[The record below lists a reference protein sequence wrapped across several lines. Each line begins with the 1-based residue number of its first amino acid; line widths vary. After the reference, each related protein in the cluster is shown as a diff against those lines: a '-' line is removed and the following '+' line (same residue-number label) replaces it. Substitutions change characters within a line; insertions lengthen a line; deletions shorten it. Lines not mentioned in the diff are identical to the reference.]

1 MIPGSGPMTKEK
13 AWGWIDENKEHIVEL
28 SERVWEYA
36 ELGLVEERSSKLLAD
51 ELERHGFEAERGVAC
66 MPTAFVATWS
76 NGEGPT
82 IGLMGEYDALPGL
95 SNEKVPRKEPLRP
108 GAPGHGCGHNIHGV
122 TAVAAAIAT
131 RREMEEAGIRGTL
144 KMYGCPA
151 EENYDAK
158 VFMVRAGLFRGVDAC
173 LSHHPSSINTAGL
186 SSSTAINSVKFHY
199 YGKTSHAAGSPEQG
213 RSALD
218 AVELM
223 NIGVNYLRE
232 HVIDKARIH
241 YIIEEGGGQPNV
253 VPDYARS
260 WYYIRAP
267 ERDQVDHIYARVLK
281 IAEGA
286 AMMTETNLKVEFLT
300 GVYNTIPNKV
310 LSGVVVSNMRE
321 VGAPDYTAQELAF
334 AAEIAKSFP
343 REQKVDNLRKSKI
356 PHPEKYL
363 DVNIVTDI
371 LDPWNEG
378 EVSGGSTDV
387 ADVGWQTPTMEF
399 STAALVLGAP
409 GHSWQTVA
417 CSGTSLGHK
426 SLIFAAKTMAGAII
440 DLLTKP
446 DLLAKAKEE
455 YSKKMQGRTYRCAIP
470 NDVEP
475 PLSIARAVAEKFK
488 GS

>member
-1 MIPGSGPMTKEK
+1 MTKEK
-13 AWGWIDENKEHIVEL
+13 AWDWIDENRKHIVEL
-28 SERVWEYA
+28 SDRIWEYA
-36 ELGLVEERSSKLLAD
+36 ELGLVEDKSNKLLAD
-51 ELERHGFEAERGVAC
+51 ELERQGFEVERGVAG
-66 MPTAFVATWS
+66 MPTAFVAKWS

-95 SNEKVPRKEPLRP
+95 SNKKVPRKEPLKP
-108 GAPGHGCGHNIHGV
+108 SAPGHGCGHNIHGV
-122 TAVAAAIAT
+122 TAVSAAIAT
-131 RREMEEAGIRGTL
+131 RREMKEEGIGGTL
-144 KMYGCPA
+144 KIYGSPA
-151 EENYDAK
+151 EENYDGK
-158 VFMVRAGLFRGVDAC
+158 VFMVRTGLFRGVDAC
-173 LSHHPSSINTAGL
+173 LSHHPGSVNTAGL

-267 ERDQVDHIYARVLK
+267 ERDQVDHIYARIRK

-286 AMMTETNLKVEFLT
+286 ALMTETALKVDFLT
-300 GVYNTIPNKV
+300 GVYNILPNKV
-310 LSGVVVSNMRE
+310 LSGVVVSNMKE
-321 VGAPDYTAQELAF
+321 VGAPNYTAQELAF

-343 REQKVDNLRKSKI
+343 REQKVDNLRKSKM
-356 PHPEKYL
+356 PHPEKYV
-363 DVNIVTDI
+363 DIDIMKDI

-387 ADVGWQTPTMEF
+387 ADVSWQTPTIEF
-399 STAALVLGAP
+399 GTAAFVLGAP

-426 SLIFAAKTMAGAII
+426 SLIFAAKTMAGATL

-446 DLLAKAKEE
+446 ELLAKAKEE
-455 YSKKMQGRTYRCAIP
+455 HAKKMQGRTYRCAIP
-470 NDVEP
+470 NDIDP
-475 PLSIARAVAEKFK
+475 PLAIAKIAAEKLK

>member
-1 MIPGSGPMTKEK
+1 MTKEK
-13 AWGWIDENKEHIVEL
+13 AWGWIDENKKHIVKL
-28 SERVWEYA
+28 SDRVWEYA

-51 ELERHGFEAERGVAC
+51 ELERNGFEVERGVAG
-66 MPTAFVATWS
+66 MPTAFVAKWS
-76 NGEGPT
+76 NGEDPT

-95 SNEKVPRKEPLRP
+95 SNEKVPLKEPLKP

-131 RREMEEAGIRGTL
+131 RHEMEEAGISGTL

-173 LSHHPSSINTAGL
+173 LSHHPGSINTASL

-267 ERDQVDHIYARVLK
+267 ERDQLDHIYARILK

-286 AMMTETNLKVEFLT
+286 ALMTETALKVEFLT
-300 GVYNTIPNKV
+300 GVYNTLPNKA
-310 LSGVVVSNMRE
+310 LSEVVVSNMRE
-321 VGAPDYTAQELAF
+321 VGAPNYTAQELAF

-343 REQKVDNLRKSKI
+343 REQKVDNLRKSKM
-356 PHPEKYL
+356 PHSEKYL

-426 SLIFAAKTMAGAII
+426 SLIFAAKTMAGATI

-446 DLLAKAKEE
+446 ELLPKAREE
-455 YSKKMQGRTYRCAIP
+455 YANKMQGRRYRCAIP
-470 NDVEP
+470 DDVEP
-475 PLSIARAVAEKFK
+475 PLGIARAAAEKLK

>member
-1 MIPGSGPMTKEK
+1 MKES
-13 AWGWIDENKEHIVEL
+13 AWGWIDENREHIVGL
-28 SERVWEYA
+28 SDKVWDYA
-36 ELGLVEERSSKLLAD
+36 ELGLVEEKSMRLLAD
-51 ELERHGFEAERGVAC
+51 ELEKHGFRVERGVAG

-95 SNEKVPRKEPLRP
+95 NNKKVPWKEAQRG

-122 TAVAAAIAT
+122 TAVSAAIAT
-131 RREMEEAGIRGTL
+131 QHAMKEGKIKGTIR
-144 KMYGCPA
+144 MYGSPA
-151 EENYDAK
+151 EENYDGK
-158 VFMVRAGLFRGVDAC
+158 VFMVRADLFRGVDAC
-173 LSHHPSSINTAGL
+173 LSHHPGSLNTAGL

-223 NIGVNYLRE
+223 NVGVNFLRE

-241 YIIEEGGGQPNV
+241 YVIEEGGGQPNV

-267 ERDQVDHIYARVLK
+267 ERDQVDHIYTRILK
-281 IAEGA
+281 VAEGA
-286 AMMTETNLKVEFLT
+286 AMMTETTLKVEFLT
-300 GVYNTIPNKV
+300 GVYNTLPSKA
-310 LSGVVVSNMRE
+310 LSGVVVANMRKI
-321 VGAPDYTAQELAF
+321 GAPTYSEEDLAF

-343 REQKVDNLRKSKI
+343 KEQKVDNLRKSKI
-356 PHPEKYL
+356 PNPEKYL
-363 DVNIVTDI
+363 DVDVVTDI

-387 ADVGWQTPTMEF
+387 ADVSWQTPTMEF
-399 STAALVLGAP
+399 GTAAFVLGAP

-426 SLIFAAKTMAGAII
+426 SLVFAAKTMAGATL

-446 DLLAKAKEE
+446 ELLAEAKEE
-455 YSKKMQGRTYRCAIP
+455 HAKKMQSRTYRCAIP
-470 NDVEP
+470 DEIGP
-475 PLSIARAVAEKFK
+475 PLEVAKTAAAK
-488 GS
+488 LG

>member
-1 MIPGSGPMTKEK
+1 MVKGRS
-13 AWGWIDENKEHIVEL
+13 WGWIEENREHIVGL
-28 SERVWEYA
+28 SDSVWDYA
-36 ELGLVEERSSKLLAD
+36 ELGLAEERSSRLLAG
-51 ELERHGFEAERGVAC
+51 ELERHGFEVERGVAG

-76 NGEGPT
+76 NGDGPT

-95 SNEKVPRKEPLRP
+95 SNGKVPRKEPLRP
-108 GAPGHGCGHNIHGV
+108 GAPGHGCGHNVHGV

-131 RREMEEAGIRGTL
+131 RHEMEDAGIGGTL
-144 KMYGCPA
+144 RMYGCPA
-151 EENYDAK
+151 EESYDGK
-158 VFMVRAGLFRGVDAC
+158 VFMVRAGLFGGVDAC
-173 LSHHPSSINTAGL
+173 LSHHPGSVNTAGL
-186 SSSTAINSVKFHY
+186 SSSTAINSVKFHFH
-199 YGKTSHAAGSPEQG
+199 GKTSHAAGSPEQG

-223 NIGVNYLRE
+223 NVGVNFLRE

-241 YIIEEGGGQPNV
+241 YVIEEGGGQPNV

-267 ERDQVDHIYARVLK
+267 ERDQVDHIYARILK
-281 IAEGA
+281 VAEGA
-286 AMMTETNLKVEFLT
+286 ALMTETTLRVEFLT
-300 GVYNTIPNKV
+300 GVYNTLPSKA

-321 VGAPDYTAQELAF
+321 IGAPSYTAEELAF
-334 AAEIAKSFP
+334 AAEIARSFP
-343 REQKVDNLRKSKI
+343 REQKVDNLRKSKM

-363 DVNIVTDI
+363 DVDIVTDI

-387 ADVGWQTPTMEF
+387 ADVSWQTPTMEF
-399 STAALVLGAP
+399 GTAAFVLGAP

-426 SLIFAAKTMAGAII
+426 SLIFAAKTMAGAAL

-446 DLLAKAKEE
+446 ELLAEAREE
-455 YSKKMQGRTYRCAIP
+455 HAKKMQGRTYRCAIP
-470 NDVEP
+470 DDIGP
-475 PLSIARAVAEKFK
+475 PLEVAKVQAAK
-488 GS
+488 LG

>member
-1 MIPGSGPMTKEK
+1 VKES
-13 AWGWIDENKEHIVEL
+13 AWGWIDENREHIIEL
-28 SERVWEYA
+28 SDKVWKYA
-36 ELGLVEERSSKLLAD
+36 ELGLVEEKSMRLLSG
-51 ELERHGFEAERGVAC
+51 ELEKQGFSVERGVAG

-76 NGEGPT
+76 NGKGPT

-95 SNEKVPRKEPLRP
+95 SNKKVPRKEALRG

-122 TAVAAAIAT
+122 TAVSAAIAT
-131 RREMEEAGIRGTL
+131 RQAMKEGKIKGTI

-151 EENYDAK
+151 EENYDGK
-158 VFMVRAGLFRGVDAC
+158 VFMVRAGLFKGADAC
-173 LSHHPSSINTAGL
+173 LSHHPGSLNTAGL

-223 NIGVNYLRE
+223 NVGVNFLRE

-241 YIIEEGGGQPNV
+241 YVIEEGGGQPNV

-267 ERDQVDHIYARVLK
+267 ERDQVDHIYTRILK
-281 IAEGA
+281 VAEGA
-286 AMMTETNLKVEFLT
+286 AMMTETTLKVEFLT
-300 GVYNTIPNKV
+300 GVYNLLPSKV
-310 LSGVVVSNMRE
+310 LSRVVVANMRE
-321 VGAPDYTAQELAF
+321 IGAPTYTAEDLAF

-343 REQKVDNLRKSKI
+343 KEQKIDNLRKSKL
-356 PHPEKYL
+356 PNWEKYV
-363 DVNIVTDI
+363 DVDMVTDI

-387 ADVGWQTPTMEF
+387 SDVSWQTPTMEF
-399 STAALVLGAP
+399 GTATYVLGAP
-409 GHSWQTVA
+409 GHSWQTVT

-426 SLIFAAKTMAGAII
+426 SLIFASKTMTGATL
-440 DLLTKP
+440 DLFTKP
-446 DLLAKAKEE
+446 ELLAEARKEHAK
-455 YSKKMQGRTYRCAIP
+455 MMLGRTYRCAIP
-470 NDVEP
+470 DEIGP
-475 PLSIARAVAEKFK
+475 PLEVAKAQAAK
-488 GS
+488 QG

>member
-1 MIPGSGPMTKEK
+1 
-13 AWGWIDENKEHIVEL
+13 
-28 SERVWEYA
+28 
-36 ELGLVEERSSKLLAD
+36 
-51 ELERHGFEAERGVAC
+51 

-76 NGEGPT
+76 NGGGPT

-95 SNEKVPRKEPLRP
+95 SNGKVPRKEPLRQ

-122 TAVAAAIAT
+122 TAVAAAIAIK
-131 RREMEEAGIRGTL
+131 REMEEAGIEGTI

-151 EENYDAK
+151 EENYDGK
-158 VFMVRAGLFRGVDAC
+158 VFMVRAGLFKGVDAC
-173 LSHHPSSINTAGL
+173 LSHHPGSVNTAGL

-218 AVELM
+218 AIELM
-223 NIGVNYLRE
+223 NVGVNYLRE

-267 ERDQVDHIYARVLK
+267 ERDQVDHIYARILK

-286 AMMTETNLKVEFLT
+286 ALMTETTLKVEFLT
-300 GVYNTIPNKV
+300 GVYNLLPSKV
-310 LSGVVVSNMRE
+310 LSGVIVSNMRE
-321 VGAPDYTAQELAF
+321 IGAPRYTEEELAF
-334 AAEIAKSFP
+334 AAEIAKSIP
-343 REQKVDNLRKSKI
+343 KEQKIDNLRKSKM
-356 PHPEKYL
+356 PNSEKYI
-363 DVNIVTDI
+363 DVDMVTDI

-387 ADVGWQTPTMEF
+387 SDVSWQTPTMEF
-399 STAALVLGAP
+399 GTAASVLGAP

-426 SLIFAAKTMAGAII
+426 SLIFAAKTMAGATL

-446 DLLAKAKEE
+446 ELLAKAKEE
-455 YSKKMQGRTYRCAIP
+455 HAKKMQSRTYRCAIP
-470 NDVEP
+470 DDIGP
-475 PLSIARAVAEKFK
+475 PLEVAKTAAAK
-488 GS
+488 LG

>member
-1 MIPGSGPMTKEK
+1 VTELKEK
-13 AWGWIDENKEHIVEL
+13 AWNWIDENAKQIISL
-28 SERVWEYA
+28 SDRIWDYA
-36 ELGLVEERSSKLLAD
+36 ELGLVEERSARLLTS
-51 ELERHGFEAERGVAC
+51 ELEKHGFKLERGVAE

-76 NGEGPT
+76 NGGGPT
-82 IGLMGEYDALPGL
+82 IGLMGEYDALPSL
-95 SNEKVPRKEPLRP
+95 SNGKVPRKEPLRQ

-131 RREMEEAGIRGTL
+131 KHEMEETGIGGTV

-151 EENYDAK
+151 EENYDGK
-158 VFMVRAGLFRGVDAC
+158 VFMVRVGLFNGVDAC
-173 LSHHPSSINTAGL
+173 LSHHPGSVNTAGL

-218 AVELM
+218 AIELM
-223 NIGVNYLRE
+223 NVGVNYLRE

-241 YIIEEGGGQPNV
+241 YIIEKGGGQPNV

-267 ERDQVDHIYARVLK
+267 ERDQVDHIYSRILK
-281 IAEGA
+281 VAEGA
-286 AMMTETNLKVEFLT
+286 ALMTETTLKVEFLT
-300 GVYNTIPNKV
+300 GVYNLLPSKV
-310 LSGVVVSNMRE
+310 LSGVVVSNMRGI
-321 VGAPDYTAQELAF
+321 GAPTYTEEELAF
-334 AAEIAKSFP
+334 AAEIAKSIP
-343 REQKVDNLRKSKI
+343 KEQKIDNLRKSKM
-356 PHPEKYL
+356 PNPEKYI
-363 DVNIVTDI
+363 DVDMVTDI

-387 ADVGWQTPTMEF
+387 SDVSWQTPTMEF
-399 STAALVLGAP
+399 GTAASILGAP

-426 SLIFAAKTMAGAII
+426 SLIFAAKTMAGATL

-446 DLLAKAKEE
+446 EILARAKEE
-455 YSKKMQGRTYRCAIP
+455 HAKKMQDRTYRCAIP
-470 NDVEP
+470 DEISP
-475 PLSIARAVAEKFK
+475 PLEIAKTAAAKL
-488 GS
+488 G

>member
-1 MIPGSGPMTKEK
+1 MKES
-13 AWGWIDENKEHIVEL
+13 AWGWIDENREHIVGL
-28 SERVWEYA
+28 SDKVWDYA
-36 ELGLVEERSSKLLAD
+36 ELGLVEEKSRRLLAD
-51 ELERHGFEAERGVAC
+51 ELEKHGFRVERGVAG
-66 MPTAFVATWS
+66 MPTAFIATWS

-95 SNEKVPRKEPLRP
+95 NNKKVPWKEAQRG

-122 TAVAAAIAT
+122 TAVSAAIAT
-131 RREMEEAGIRGTL
+131 QHAMKEGKIKGTIR
-144 KMYGCPA
+144 MYGSPA
-151 EENYDAK
+151 EENYDGK
-158 VFMVRAGLFRGVDAC
+158 VFMVRADLFRGVDAC
-173 LSHHPSSINTAGL
+173 FSHHPGSLNTAGL

-223 NIGVNYLRE
+223 NVGVNFLRE

-241 YIIEEGGGQPNV
+241 YVIEEGGGQPNV

-267 ERDQVDHIYARVLK
+267 ERDQVDHIYTRILK
-281 IAEGA
+281 VAEGA
-286 AMMTETNLKVEFLT
+286 AMMTETTLKVEFLT
-300 GVYNTIPNKV
+300 GVYNTLPSKA
-310 LSGVVVSNMRE
+310 LSGVVVANMRKI
-321 VGAPDYTAQELAF
+321 GAPTYSEEDLAF

-343 REQKVDNLRKSKI
+343 KEQKVDNLRKSKI
-356 PHPEKYL
+356 PNPEKYL
-363 DVNIVTDI
+363 DVDVVTDI

-387 ADVGWQTPTMEF
+387 ADVSWQTPTMEF
-399 STAALVLGAP
+399 GTAAFVLGAP

-426 SLIFAAKTMAGAII
+426 SLVFAAKTMAGATL

-446 DLLAKAKEE
+446 ELLAEAKEE
-455 YSKKMQGRTYRCAIP
+455 HAKKMQSRTYRCAIP
-470 NDVEP
+470 DEIGP
-475 PLSIARAVAEKFK
+475 PLEVAKTAAAK
-488 GS
+488 LG

>member
-1 MIPGSGPMTKEK
+1 MTKEK

-131 RREMEEAGIRGTL
+131 RREMEEAGMRGTL

-426 SLIFAAKTMAGAII
+426 SLIFAAKTMAGATI